1 MKIGYIKEEIL
12 KNQFWRGIEIR
23 IFDNNYVI
31 AVSDKKK
38 DKIRVKERLIKI
50 IKKLKIDAL
59 VFSKSLQ
66 GDFENSVFD
75 LLNSNNAYE
84 KHKSSNSKT
93 TSKPIKTGVVSII
106 NGKKLMEFME
116 YDIVKY
122 VLDKQNADTKKED
135 IYIVFKRD
143 SNLNLDFL
151 KIFLEKFRLVNIV
164 TNDVDKLKNIQ
175 DNLLDNEG
183 ILISVSNNKR
193 KALKRAKYILNIN
206 LTKEELEKYRINRE
220 AVIINIKESVKYDEP
235 CFDGVNINYFE
246 ISCPDE
252 YFERFE
258 AIEKTGSAS
267 GAISID
273 KCNSNNN
280 NNTNNN
286 NGNQFDLAQMY
297 ESILLQDRMDKTKLE
312 AVYKRIKEDNIKIVG
327 LIGNNGPISD
337 QELQKIHIQNL
348 DKMRKLV

>member
-1 MKIGYIKEEIL
+1 M
-12 KNQFWRGIEIR
+12 
-23 IFDNNYVI
+23 
-31 AVSDKKK
+31 
-38 DKIRVKERLIKI
+38 
-50 IKKLKIDAL
+50 
-59 VFSKSLQ
+59 VFSKELE
-66 GDFENSVFD
+66 GDFKNDICEMIN
-75 LLNSNNAYE
+75 
-84 KHKSSNSKT
+84 
-93 TSKPIKTGVVSII
+93 IKVV

-151 KIFLEKFRLVNIV
+151 KRFLENFRLVNIV

-220 AVIINIKESVKYDEP
+220 AIIVNIGENVKYDEP
-235 CFDGVNINYFE
+235 CFDGVNINYFK

-252 YFERFE
+252 YLERFE
-258 AIEKTGSAS
+258 QVGS
-267 GAISID
+267 
-273 KCNSNNN
+273 
-280 NNTNNN
+280 
-286 NGNQFDLAQMY
+286 QFDLAQMY
-297 ESILLQDRMDKTKLE
+297 ESILLQDRVEKTKLE
-312 AVYKRIKEDNIKIVG
+312 AVYSRIKEDNIKIVE

>member
-1 MKIGYIKEEIL
+1 MNIGYIKEEIL

-31 AVSDKKK
+31 AVSNKKK
-38 DKIRVKERLIKI
+38 DRKKVKEKLARI
-50 IKKLKIDAL
+50 IKKLGIDAV
-59 VFSKSLQ
+59 VFSKELE
-66 GDFENSVFD
+66 GDFKNDICEMIN
-75 LLNSNNAYE
+75 
-84 KHKSSNSKT
+84 
-93 TSKPIKTGVVSII
+93 IKVV

-151 KIFLEKFRLVNIV
+151 KRFLENFRLVNIV

-220 AVIINIKESVKYDEP
+220 AIIVNIGENVKYDEP
-235 CFDGVNINYFE
+235 CFDGVNINYFK

-252 YFERFE
+252 YLERFE
-258 AIEKTGSAS
+258 QVGS
-267 GAISID
+267 
-273 KCNSNNN
+273 
-280 NNTNNN
+280 
-286 NGNQFDLAQMY
+286 QFDLAQMY
-297 ESILLQDRMDKTKLE
+297 ESILLQDRVDKTKLE
-312 AVYKRIKEDNIKIVG
+312 AVYSRIKEDNIKIVE

>member
-31 AVSDKKK
+31 AVSNKKK
-38 DKIRVKERLIKI
+38 DRKKVKEKLARI
-50 IKKLKIDAL
+50 IKKLGIDAV
-59 VFSKSLQ
+59 VFSKELE
-66 GDFENSVFD
+66 GDFKNDICEMIN
-75 LLNSNNAYE
+75 
-84 KHKSSNSKT
+84 
-93 TSKPIKTGVVSII
+93 IKVV

-151 KIFLEKFRLVNIV
+151 KRFLENFRLVNIV

-220 AVIINIKESVKYDEP
+220 AIIVNIGENVKYDEP
-235 CFDGVNINYFE
+235 CFDGVNINYFK

-252 YFERFE
+252 YLERFE
-258 AIEKTGSAS
+258 QVGS
-267 GAISID
+267 
-273 KCNSNNN
+273 
-280 NNTNNN
+280 
-286 NGNQFDLAQMY
+286 QFDLAQMY
-297 ESILLQDRMDKTKLE
+297 ESILLQDRVDKTKLE
-312 AVYKRIKEDNIKIVG
+312 AVYSRIKEDNIKIVE

>member
-12 KNQFWRGIEIR
+12 KNQFRRGIEIR

-31 AVSDKKK
+31 AVSNKKK
-38 DKIRVKERLIKI
+38 DRKKVKEKLARI
-50 IKKLKIDAL
+50 IKKLGIDAV
-59 VFSKSLQ
+59 VFSKELE
-66 GDFENSVFD
+66 GDFKNDICEMIN
-75 LLNSNNAYE
+75 
-84 KHKSSNSKT
+84 
-93 TSKPIKTGVVSII
+93 IKVV

-151 KIFLEKFRLVNIV
+151 KRFLENFRLVNIV

-220 AVIINIKESVKYDEP
+220 AIIVNIGENVKYDEP
-235 CFDGVNINYFE
+235 CFDGVNINYFK

-252 YFERFE
+252 YLERFE
-258 AIEKTGSAS
+258 QVGS
-267 GAISID
+267 
-273 KCNSNNN
+273 
-280 NNTNNN
+280 
-286 NGNQFDLAQMY
+286 QFDLAQMY
-297 ESILLQDRMDKTKLE
+297 ESILLQDRVDKTKLE
-312 AVYKRIKEDNIKIVG
+312 AVYSRIKEDNIKIVE

>member
-1 MKIGYIKEEIL
+1 MTIGYIKEEIL

-31 AVSDKKK
+31 AVSNKKK
-38 DKIRVKERLIKI
+38 NRKKVKEKLARI
-50 IKKLKIDAL
+50 IKKLGIDAV
-59 VFSKSLQ
+59 VFSKELE
-66 GDFENSVFD
+66 GDFKNDICEMIN
-75 LLNSNNAYE
+75 
-84 KHKSSNSKT
+84 
-93 TSKPIKTGVVSII
+93 IKVV

-151 KIFLEKFRLVNIV
+151 KRFLENFRLVNIV

-220 AVIINIKESVKYDEP
+220 AIIVNIGENVKYDEP
-235 CFDGVNINYFE
+235 CFDGVNINHFK

-252 YFERFE
+252 YLERFE
-258 AIEKTGSAS
+258 QVGS
-267 GAISID
+267 
-273 KCNSNNN
+273 
-280 NNTNNN
+280 
-286 NGNQFDLAQMY
+286 QFNLAQMY
-297 ESILLQDRMDKTKLE
+297 ESILLQDRVDKTKLE
-312 AVYKRIKEDNIKIVG
+312 AVYKRIKEDNIKIVE

>member
-31 AVSDKKK
+31 AVSNKKK
-38 DKIRVKERLIKI
+38 DRKKVKEKLARI
-50 IKKLKIDAL
+50 IKKLGIDAV
-59 VFSKSLQ
+59 VFSKELE
-66 GDFENSVFD
+66 GDFKNDICEMIN
-75 LLNSNNAYE
+75 
-84 KHKSSNSKT
+84 
-93 TSKPIKTGVVSII
+93 IKVV

-151 KIFLEKFRLVNIV
+151 KRFLENFRLVNIV

-220 AVIINIKESVKYDEP
+220 AIIVNIGENVKYDEP
-235 CFDGVNINYFE
+235 CFDGVNINYFK

-252 YFERFE
+252 YLERFE
-258 AIEKTGSAS
+258 QVGS
-267 GAISID
+267 
-273 KCNSNNN
+273 
-280 NNTNNN
+280 
-286 NGNQFDLAQMY
+286 QFDLVQMY
-297 ESILLQDRMDKTKLE
+297 ESILLQDRVDKTKLE
-312 AVYKRIKEDNIKIVG
+312 AVYSRIKEDNIKIVE

>member
-1 MKIGYIKEEIL
+1 MKIGYIKEVIL

-31 AVSDKKK
+31 AVSNKKK
-38 DKIRVKERLIKI
+38 DRKKVKEKLARI
-50 IKKLKIDAL
+50 IKKLGIDAV
-59 VFSKSLQ
+59 VFSKELE
-66 GDFENSVFD
+66 GDFKNDICEMIN
-75 LLNSNNAYE
+75 
-84 KHKSSNSKT
+84 
-93 TSKPIKTGVVSII
+93 IKVV

-151 KIFLEKFRLVNIV
+151 KRFLENFRLVNIV

-220 AVIINIKESVKYDEP
+220 AIIVNIGENVKYDEP
-235 CFDGVNINYFE
+235 CFDGVNINYFK

-252 YFERFE
+252 YLERFE
-258 AIEKTGSAS
+258 QVGS
-267 GAISID
+267 
-273 KCNSNNN
+273 
-280 NNTNNN
+280 
-286 NGNQFDLAQMY
+286 QFDLAQMY
-297 ESILLQDRMDKTKLE
+297 ESILLQDRVDKTKLE
-312 AVYKRIKEDNIKIVG
+312 AVYSRIKEDNIKIVE

>member
-1 MKIGYIKEEIL
+1 MTIGYIKEEIL

-31 AVSDKKK
+31 AVSNHKK
-38 DKIRVKERLIKI
+38 DRKKIKEKLARI
-50 IKKLKIDAL
+50 IKKLGIDAV
-59 VFSKSLQ
+59 VFSKELE
-66 GDFENSVFD
+66 GDFKNDICEMIN
-75 LLNSNNAYE
+75 
-84 KHKSSNSKT
+84 
-93 TSKPIKTGVVSII
+93 IKVV

-151 KIFLEKFRLVNIV
+151 KRFLENFRLVNIV

-220 AVIINIKESVKYDEP
+220 AIIVNIGENVKYDEP
-235 CFDGVNINYFE
+235 CFDGVNINYFK

-252 YFERFE
+252 YLERFE
-258 AIEKTGSAS
+258 QVGS
-267 GAISID
+267 
-273 KCNSNNN
+273 
-280 NNTNNN
+280 
-286 NGNQFDLAQMY
+286 QFDLAQMY
-297 ESILLQDRMDKTKLE
+297 ESILLQDRVDKTKLE
-312 AVYKRIKEDNIKIVG
+312 AVYSRIKEDNIKIVE

>member
-1 MKIGYIKEEIL
+1 MTIGYIKEEIL

-31 AVSDKKK
+31 AVSNKKK
-38 DKIRVKERLIKI
+38 DRKKVKEKLARI
-50 IKKLKIDAL
+50 IKKLGIDAV
-59 VFSKSLQ
+59 VFSKELE
-66 GDFENSVFD
+66 GDFKNDICEMIN
-75 LLNSNNAYE
+75 
-84 KHKSSNSKT
+84 
-93 TSKPIKTGVVSII
+93 IKVVD
-106 NGKKLMEFME
+106 GKKLMEFME

-151 KIFLEKFRLVNIV
+151 KRFLENFRLVNIV

-220 AVIINIKESVKYDEP
+220 AIIVNIGENVKYDEP
-235 CFDGVNINYFE
+235 CFDGVNINYFK

-252 YFERFE
+252 YLERFE
-258 AIEKTGSAS
+258 QVGS
-267 GAISID
+267 
-273 KCNSNNN
+273 
-280 NNTNNN
+280 
-286 NGNQFDLAQMY
+286 QFNLAQMY
-297 ESILLQDRMDKTKLE
+297 ESILLQDRVDKTKLE
-312 AVYKRIKEDNIKIVG
+312 AVYSRIREDNIKIVE

>member
-1 MKIGYIKEEIL
+1 MTIGYIKEEIL

-31 AVSDKKK
+31 AVSNKKK
-38 DKIRVKERLIKI
+38 DRKKVKEKLARI
-50 IKKLKIDAL
+50 IKKLGIDAV
-59 VFSKSLQ
+59 VFSKELE
-66 GDFENSVFD
+66 GDFKNDICEMIN
-75 LLNSNNAYE
+75 
-84 KHKSSNSKT
+84 
-93 TSKPIKTGVVSII
+93 IKVV

-151 KIFLEKFRLVNIV
+151 KRFLENFRLVNIV

-220 AVIINIKESVKYDEP
+220 AIIVNIGENVKYDEP
-235 CFDGVNINYFE
+235 CFDGVNINYFK

-252 YFERFE
+252 YLERFE
-258 AIEKTGSAS
+258 QVGS
-267 GAISID
+267 
-273 KCNSNNN
+273 
-280 NNTNNN
+280 
-286 NGNQFDLAQMY
+286 QFNLAQMY
-297 ESILLQDRMDKTKLE
+297 ESILLQDRVDKTKLE
-312 AVYKRIKEDNIKIVG
+312 AVYSRIKEDNIKIVE

>member
-31 AVSDKKK
+31 AVSNKKK
-38 DKIRVKERLIKI
+38 DRKKVKEKLARI
-50 IKKLKIDAL
+50 IKKLGIDAV
-59 VFSKSLQ
+59 VFSKELE
-66 GDFENSVFD
+66 GHFKNDICEMIN
-75 LLNSNNAYE
+75 
-84 KHKSSNSKT
+84 
-93 TSKPIKTGVVSII
+93 IKVV

-151 KIFLEKFRLVNIV
+151 KRFLENFRLVNIV

-220 AVIINIKESVKYDEP
+220 AIIVNIGENVKYDEP
-235 CFDGVNINYFE
+235 CFDGVNINYFK

-252 YFERFE
+252 YLERFE
-258 AIEKTGSAS
+258 QVGS
-267 GAISID
+267 
-273 KCNSNNN
+273 
-280 NNTNNN
+280 
-286 NGNQFDLAQMY
+286 QFDLAQMY
-297 ESILLQDRMDKTKLE
+297 ESILLQDRVDKTKLE
-312 AVYKRIKEDNIKIVG
+312 AVYSRIREDNIKIVE

>member
-1 MKIGYIKEEIL
+1 MTIGYIKEEIL

-31 AVSDKKK
+31 AVSNNKK
-38 DKIRVKERLIKI
+38 DRKKVKEKLARI
-50 IKKLKIDAL
+50 IKKLGIDAV
-59 VFSKSLQ
+59 VFSKELE
-66 GDFENSVFD
+66 GDFKNDICEMIN
-75 LLNSNNAYE
+75 
-84 KHKSSNSKT
+84 
-93 TSKPIKTGVVSII
+93 IKVV

-151 KIFLEKFRLVNIV
+151 KRFLENFRLVNIV

-220 AVIINIKESVKYDEP
+220 AIIVNIGENVKYDEP
-235 CFDGVNINYFE
+235 CFDGVNINYFK

-252 YFERFE
+252 YLERFE
-258 AIEKTGSAS
+258 QVGS
-267 GAISID
+267 
-273 KCNSNNN
+273 
-280 NNTNNN
+280 
-286 NGNQFDLAQMY
+286 QFDLAQMY
-297 ESILLQDRMDKTKLE
+297 ESILLQDRVDKTKLE
-312 AVYKRIKEDNIKIVG
+312 AVYSRIKEDNIKIVE

>member
-1 MKIGYIKEEIL
+1 MTIGYIKEEIL
-12 KNQFWRGIEIR
+12 KNQFWRRIEIR

-31 AVSDKKK
+31 AVSNKKK
-38 DKIRVKERLIKI
+38 DRKKIKEKLARI
-50 IKKLKIDAL
+50 IKKLGIDAV
-59 VFSKSLQ
+59 VFSKELE
-66 GDFENSVFD
+66 GDFKNDVCEMIN
-75 LLNSNNAYE
+75 
-84 KHKSSNSKT
+84 
-93 TSKPIKTGVVSII
+93 IKVV

-151 KIFLEKFRLVNIV
+151 KRFLENFRLVNIV

-220 AVIINIKESVKYDEP
+220 AIIVNIGENVKYDEP
-235 CFDGVNINYFE
+235 CFDGVNINYFK

-252 YFERFE
+252 YLERFE
-258 AIEKTGSAS
+258 QVGS
-267 GAISID
+267 
-273 KCNSNNN
+273 
-280 NNTNNN
+280 
-286 NGNQFDLAQMY
+286 QFDLAQMY
-297 ESILLQDRMDKTKLE
+297 ESILLQDRVDKTKLE
-312 AVYKRIKEDNIKIVG
+312 AVYSRIKEDNIKIVE

>member
-1 MKIGYIKEEIL
+1 MTIGYIKEEIL

-31 AVSDKKK
+31 AVSNKKK
-38 DKIRVKERLIKI
+38 DRKKVKEKLARI
-50 IKKLKIDAL
+50 IKKLGIDAV
-59 VFSKSLQ
+59 VFSKELE
-66 GDFENSVFD
+66 GDFKNDICEMIN
-75 LLNSNNAYE
+75 
-84 KHKSSNSKT
+84 
-93 TSKPIKTGVVSII
+93 IKVV

-151 KIFLEKFRLVNIV
+151 KRFLENFRLVNIV

-220 AVIINIKESVKYDEP
+220 AIIVNIGENVKYDEP
-235 CFDGVNINYFE
+235 CFDGVNINYFK

-252 YFERFE
+252 YLERFE
-258 AIEKTGSAS
+258 QVGS
-267 GAISID
+267 
-273 KCNSNNN
+273 
-280 NNTNNN
+280 
-286 NGNQFDLAQMY
+286 QFDLAQMY
-297 ESILLQDRMDKTKLE
+297 ESILLQDRVEKTKLE
-312 AVYKRIKEDNIKIVG
+312 AVYSRIKEDNIKIVE

>member
-12 KNQFWRGIEIR
+12 KNQFWREIEIR

-31 AVSDKKK
+31 AVSNKKK
-38 DKIRVKERLIKI
+38 DRKKVKEKLARI
-50 IKKLKIDAL
+50 IKKLGIDAV
-59 VFSKSLQ
+59 VFSKELE
-66 GDFENSVFD
+66 GDFKNDICEMIN
-75 LLNSNNAYE
+75 
-84 KHKSSNSKT
+84 
-93 TSKPIKTGVVSII
+93 IKVV

-151 KIFLEKFRLVNIV
+151 KRFLENFRLVNIV

-220 AVIINIKESVKYDEP
+220 AIIVNIGENVKYDEP
-235 CFDGVNINYFE
+235 CFDGVNINYFK

-252 YFERFE
+252 YLERFE
-258 AIEKTGSAS
+258 QVGS
-267 GAISID
+267 
-273 KCNSNNN
+273 
-280 NNTNNN
+280 
-286 NGNQFDLAQMY
+286 QFDLAQMY
-297 ESILLQDRMDKTKLE
+297 ESILLQDRVEKTKLE
-312 AVYKRIKEDNIKIVG
+312 AVYSRIKEDNIKIVE

>member
-1 MKIGYIKEEIL
+1 MTIGYIKEEIL

-31 AVSDKKK
+31 AVSNKKK
-38 DKIRVKERLIKI
+38 DRKKIKEKLARI
-50 IKKLKIDAL
+50 IKKLGIDAV
-59 VFSKSLQ
+59 VFSKELE
-66 GDFENSVFD
+66 GDFKNDICEMIN
-75 LLNSNNAYE
+75 
-84 KHKSSNSKT
+84 
-93 TSKPIKTGVVSII
+93 IKVV

-151 KIFLEKFRLVNIV
+151 KRFLENFRLVNIV

-220 AVIINIKESVKYDEP
+220 AIIVNIGENVKYDEP
-235 CFDGVNINYFE
+235 CFDGVNINYFK

-252 YFERFE
+252 YLERFE
-258 AIEKTGSAS
+258 QVGS
-267 GAISID
+267 
-273 KCNSNNN
+273 
-280 NNTNNN
+280 
-286 NGNQFDLAQMY
+286 QFDLAQMY
-297 ESILLQDRMDKTKLE
+297 ESILLQDRVDKTKLE
-312 AVYKRIKEDNIKIVG
+312 AVYSRIKKDNIKIVE

>member
-1 MKIGYIKEEIL
+1 MTIGYIKEEIL

-31 AVSDKKK
+31 AVSNKKK
-38 DKIRVKERLIKI
+38 DRKKVKEKLARI
-50 IKKLKIDAL
+50 IKKLGIDAV
-59 VFSKSLQ
+59 VFSKELE
-66 GDFENSVFD
+66 GDFKNDICEMIN
-75 LLNSNNAYE
+75 
-84 KHKSSNSKT
+84 
-93 TSKPIKTGVVSII
+93 IKVV

-151 KIFLEKFRLVNIV
+151 KRFLENFRLVNIV

-220 AVIINIKESVKYDEP
+220 AIIVNIGENVKYDEP
-235 CFDGVNINYFE
+235 CFDGVNINYFK

-252 YFERFE
+252 YLERFE
-258 AIEKTGSAS
+258 QVGS
-267 GAISID
+267 
-273 KCNSNNN
+273 
-280 NNTNNN
+280 
-286 NGNQFDLAQMY
+286 QFNLAQMY
-297 ESILLQDRMDKTKLE
+297 ESILLQDRVDKTKLE
-312 AVYKRIKEDNIKIVG
+312 AVYKRIKEDNIKIVE

>member
-1 MKIGYIKEEIL
+1 MTIGYIKEEIL

-31 AVSDKKK
+31 AVSNNKK
-38 DKIRVKERLIKI
+38 DRKKIKEKLAII
-50 IKKLKIDAL
+50 IKKLGIDAV
-59 VFSKSLQ
+59 VFSKELE
-66 GDFENSVFD
+66 GDFKNDICEMIN
-75 LLNSNNAYE
+75 
-84 KHKSSNSKT
+84 
-93 TSKPIKTGVVSII
+93 IKVV

-151 KIFLEKFRLVNIV
+151 KRFLENFRLVNIV

-220 AVIINIKESVKYDEP
+220 AIIVNIGENVKYDEP
-235 CFDGVNINYFE
+235 CFDGVNINYFK

-252 YFERFE
+252 YLERFE
-258 AIEKTGSAS
+258 QVGS
-267 GAISID
+267 
-273 KCNSNNN
+273 
-280 NNTNNN
+280 
-286 NGNQFDLAQMY
+286 QFDLAQMY
-297 ESILLQDRMDKTKLE
+297 ESILLQDRVDKTKLE
-312 AVYKRIKEDNIKIVG
+312 AVYSRIKEDNIKIVE

>member
-1 MKIGYIKEEIL
+1 MTIGYIKEEIL

-31 AVSDKKK
+31 AVSNKKK
-38 DKIRVKERLIKI
+38 DRKKIKEKLARI
-50 IKKLKIDAL
+50 IKKLGIDAV
-59 VFSKSLQ
+59 VFSKELE
-66 GDFENSVFD
+66 GDFKNDICEMIN
-75 LLNSNNAYE
+75 
-84 KHKSSNSKT
+84 
-93 TSKPIKTGVVSII
+93 IKVV

-151 KIFLEKFRLVNIV
+151 KRFLENFRLVNIV

-220 AVIINIKESVKYDEP
+220 AIIVNIGENVKYDEP
-235 CFDGVNINYFE
+235 CFDGVNINYFK

-252 YFERFE
+252 YLERFE
-258 AIEKTGSAS
+258 QVGS
-267 GAISID
+267 
-273 KCNSNNN
+273 
-280 NNTNNN
+280 
-286 NGNQFDLAQMY
+286 QFDLAQMY
-297 ESILLQDRMDKTKLE
+297 ESILLQDRVDKTKLE
-312 AVYKRIKEDNIKIVG
+312 AVYSRIKEDNIKIVE

>member
-1 MKIGYIKEEIL
+1 MTIGYIKEEIL

-31 AVSDKKK
+31 AVSNKKK
-38 DKIRVKERLIKI
+38 DRKKVKEKLARI
-50 IKKLKIDAL
+50 IKKLGIDAV
-59 VFSKSLQ
+59 VFSKELE
-66 GDFENSVFD
+66 GDFKNDICEMIN
-75 LLNSNNAYE
+75 
-84 KHKSSNSKT
+84 
-93 TSKPIKTGVVSII
+93 IKVV

-151 KIFLEKFRLVNIV
+151 KRFLENFRLVNIV

-220 AVIINIKESVKYDEP
+220 AIIVNIGENVKYDEP
-235 CFDGVNINYFE
+235 CFDGVNINYFK

-252 YFERFE
+252 YLERFE
-258 AIEKTGSAS
+258 QVGS
-267 GAISID
+267 
-273 KCNSNNN
+273 
-280 NNTNNN
+280 
-286 NGNQFDLAQMY
+286 QFNLAQMY
-297 ESILLQDRMDKTKLE
+297 ESILLQDRVDKTKLE
-312 AVYKRIKEDNIKIVG
+312 AVYSRIKEDNIKIVG

>member
-31 AVSDKKK
+31 AVSNKKK
-38 DKIRVKERLIKI
+38 DRKKVKEKLARI
-50 IKKLKIDAL
+50 IKKLGIDAV
-59 VFSKSLQ
+59 VFSKELE
-66 GDFENSVFD
+66 GDFKNDICEMIN
-75 LLNSNNAYE
+75 
-84 KHKSSNSKT
+84 
-93 TSKPIKTGVVSII
+93 IKVV

-151 KIFLEKFRLVNIV
+151 KRFLENFRLVNIV

-220 AVIINIKESVKYDEP
+220 AIIVNIGENVKYDEP
-235 CFDGVNINYFE
+235 CFDGVNINYFK

-252 YFERFE
+252 YLERFE
-258 AIEKTGSAS
+258 QVGS
-267 GAISID
+267 
-273 KCNSNNN
+273 
-280 NNTNNN
+280 
-286 NGNQFDLAQMY
+286 QFDLAQMY
-297 ESILLQDRMDKTKLE
+297 ESILLQDRVDKTKLE
-312 AVYKRIKEDNIKIVG
+312 AVYSRIKEDNIKIVE

-348 DKMRKLV
+348 DKMRNLV

>member
-1 MKIGYIKEEIL
+1 MTIGYIKEEIL

-31 AVSDKKK
+31 AVSNKKK
-38 DKIRVKERLIKI
+38 DRKKVKEKLARI
-50 IKKLKIDAL
+50 IKKLGIDAV
-59 VFSKSLQ
+59 VFSKELE
-66 GDFENSVFD
+66 GDFKNDICEMIN
-75 LLNSNNAYE
+75 
-84 KHKSSNSKT
+84 
-93 TSKPIKTGVVSII
+93 IKVV

-151 KIFLEKFRLVNIV
+151 KRFLENFRLVNIV

-220 AVIINIKESVKYDEP
+220 AIIVNIGENVKYDEP
-235 CFDGVNINYFE
+235 CFDGVNINYFK

-252 YFERFE
+252 YLERFE
-258 AIEKTGSAS
+258 QVGS
-267 GAISID
+267 
-273 KCNSNNN
+273 
-280 NNTNNN
+280 
-286 NGNQFDLAQMY
+286 QFNLAQMY
-297 ESILLQDRMDKTKLE
+297 ESILLQDRVDKTKLE
-312 AVYKRIKEDNIKIVG
+312 AVYSRIKEDNIKIVE

-337 QELQKIHIQNL
+337 QELQKIHIS
-348 DKMRKLV
+348 KKE

>member
-50 IKKLKIDAL
+50 IKKLKIDAV

-151 KIFLEKFRLVNIV
+151 KRFLENFRLVNIV

-220 AVIINIKESVKYDEP
+220 AIIVNIGENVKYDEP
-235 CFDGVNINYFE
+235 CFDGVNINYFK

-252 YFERFE
+252 YLERFE
-258 AIEKTGSAS
+258 QVGS
-267 GAISID
+267 
-273 KCNSNNN
+273 
-280 NNTNNN
+280 
-286 NGNQFDLAQMY
+286 QFDLAQMY
-297 ESILLQDRMDKTKLE
+297 ESILLQDRVDKTKLE
-312 AVYKRIKEDNIKIVG
+312 AVYKRIKEDNIKIVE

>member
-1 MKIGYIKEEIL
+1 MTIGYIKEEIL

-31 AVSDKKK
+31 AVSNKKK
-38 DKIRVKERLIKI
+38 DRKKVKEKLARI
-50 IKKLKIDAL
+50 IKKLGIDAV
-59 VFSKSLQ
+59 VFSKELE
-66 GDFENSVFD
+66 GDFKNDICEMIN
-75 LLNSNNAYE
+75 
-84 KHKSSNSKT
+84 
-93 TSKPIKTGVVSII
+93 IKVV

-151 KIFLEKFRLVNIV
+151 KRFLENFRLVNIV

-220 AVIINIKESVKYDEP
+220 AIIVNIGENVKYDEP
-235 CFDGVNINYFE
+235 CFDGVNINYFK

-252 YFERFE
+252 YLERFE
-258 AIEKTGSAS
+258 QVGS
-267 GAISID
+267 
-273 KCNSNNN
+273 
-280 NNTNNN
+280 
-286 NGNQFDLAQMY
+286 QFDLAQMY
-297 ESILLQDRMDKTKLE
+297 ESILLQDRVDKTKLE
-312 AVYKRIKEDNIKIVG
+312 AVYSRIKEDNIKIVE

>member
-1 MKIGYIKEEIL
+1 MTIGYIKEEIL

-31 AVSDKKK
+31 AVSNKKK
-38 DKIRVKERLIKI
+38 DRKKIKEKLARI
-50 IKKLKIDAL
+50 IKKLGIDAV
-59 VFSKSLQ
+59 VFSKELE
-66 GDFENSVFD
+66 GDFKNDICEMIN
-75 LLNSNNAYE
+75 
-84 KHKSSNSKT
+84 
-93 TSKPIKTGVVSII
+93 IKVV

-151 KIFLEKFRLVNIV
+151 KRFLENFRLVNIV

-220 AVIINIKESVKYDEP
+220 AIIVNIGENVKYDEP
-235 CFDGVNINYFE
+235 CFDGVNINYFK

-252 YFERFE
+252 YLERFE
-258 AIEKTGSAS
+258 QVGS
-267 GAISID
+267 
-273 KCNSNNN
+273 
-280 NNTNNN
+280 
-286 NGNQFDLAQMY
+286 QFNLAQMY
-297 ESILLQDRMDKTKLE
+297 ESILLQDRVDKTKLE
-312 AVYKRIKEDNIKIVG
+312 AVYSRIREDNIKIVE

>member
-1 MKIGYIKEEIL
+1 MTIGYIKEEIL

-31 AVSDKKK
+31 AVSNKKK
-38 DKIRVKERLIKI
+38 DKKKIKEKLARI
-50 IKKLKIDAL
+50 IKKLGIDAV
-59 VFSKSLQ
+59 VFSKELE
-66 GDFENSVFD
+66 GDFKNDICEMIN
-75 LLNSNNAYE
+75 
-84 KHKSSNSKT
+84 
-93 TSKPIKTGVVSII
+93 IKVV

-151 KIFLEKFRLVNIV
+151 KRFLENFRLVNIV

-220 AVIINIKESVKYDEP
+220 AIIVNIGENVKYDEP
-235 CFDGVNINYFE
+235 CFDGVNINYFK

-252 YFERFE
+252 YLERFE
-258 AIEKTGSAS
+258 QVGS
-267 GAISID
+267 
-273 KCNSNNN
+273 
-280 NNTNNN
+280 
-286 NGNQFDLAQMY
+286 QFNLAQMY
-297 ESILLQDRMDKTKLE
+297 ESILLQDRVDKTKLE
-312 AVYKRIKEDNIKIVG
+312 AVYSRIREDNIKIVE

>member
-31 AVSDKKK
+31 AVSNKKK
-38 DKIRVKERLIKI
+38 DRKKVKEKLARI
-50 IKKLKIDAL
+50 IKKLGIDAV
-59 VFSKSLQ
+59 VFSKELE
-66 GDFENSVFD
+66 GDFKNDICEMIN
-75 LLNSNNAYE
+75 
-84 KHKSSNSKT
+84 
-93 TSKPIKTGVVSII
+93 IKVV

-151 KIFLEKFRLVNIV
+151 KRFLENFRLVNIV

-220 AVIINIKESVKYDEP
+220 AIIVNIGENVKYDEP
-235 CFDGVNINYFE
+235 CFDGVNINYFK

-252 YFERFE
+252 YLERFE
-258 AIEKTGSAS
+258 QVGS
-267 GAISID
+267 
-273 KCNSNNN
+273 
-280 NNTNNN
+280 
-286 NGNQFDLAQMY
+286 QFDLAQMY
-297 ESILLQDRMDKTKLE
+297 ESILLQDRVDKTKLE
-312 AVYKRIKEDNIKIVG
+312 AVYKRIKEDNIKIVE

>member
-1 MKIGYIKEEIL
+1 MTIGYIKEEIL

-31 AVSDKKK
+31 AVSNKKK
-38 DKIRVKERLIKI
+38 DRKKIKEKLARI
-50 IKKLKIDAL
+50 IKKLGIDAV
-59 VFSKSLQ
+59 VFSKELE
-66 GDFENSVFD
+66 GDFKNDICEMIN
-75 LLNSNNAYE
+75 
-84 KHKSSNSKT
+84 
-93 TSKPIKTGVVSII
+93 IKVV

-151 KIFLEKFRLVNIV
+151 KRFLENFRLVNIV

-220 AVIINIKESVKYDEP
+220 AIIVNIVENVKYDEP
-235 CFDGVNINYFE
+235 CFDGVNINYFK

-252 YFERFE
+252 YLERFE
-258 AIEKTGSAS
+258 QVGS
-267 GAISID
+267 
-273 KCNSNNN
+273 
-280 NNTNNN
+280 
-286 NGNQFDLAQMY
+286 QFNLAQMY
-297 ESILLQDRMDKTKLE
+297 ESILLQDRVDKTKLE
-312 AVYKRIKEDNIKIVG
+312 AVYSRIREDNIKIVE

>member
-1 MKIGYIKEEIL
+1 MTIGYIKEEIL

-31 AVSDKKK
+31 AVSNNKK
-38 DKIRVKERLIKI
+38 DRKKIKEKLARI
-50 IKKLKIDAL
+50 IKKLGIDAV
-59 VFSKSLQ
+59 VFSKELE
-66 GDFENSVFD
+66 GDFKNDICEMIN
-75 LLNSNNAYE
+75 
-84 KHKSSNSKT
+84 
-93 TSKPIKTGVVSII
+93 IKVV

-151 KIFLEKFRLVNIV
+151 KRFLENFRLVNIV

-220 AVIINIKESVKYDEP
+220 AIIVNIGENVKYDEP
-235 CFDGVNINYFE
+235 CFDGVNINYFK

-252 YFERFE
+252 YLERFE
-258 AIEKTGSAS
+258 QVGS
-267 GAISID
+267 
-273 KCNSNNN
+273 
-280 NNTNNN
+280 
-286 NGNQFDLAQMY
+286 QFDLAQMY
-297 ESILLQDRMDKTKLE
+297 ESILLQDRVDKTKLE
-312 AVYKRIKEDNIKIVG
+312 AVYSRIREDNIKIVE

>member
-1 MKIGYIKEEIL
+1 MTIGYIKEEIL

-31 AVSDKKK
+31 AVSNNKK
-38 DKIRVKERLIKI
+38 DRKKIKEKLARI
-50 IKKLKIDAL
+50 IKKLGNDAV
-59 VFSKSLQ
+59 VFSKELE
-66 GDFENSVFD
+66 GDFKNDICEMIN
-75 LLNSNNAYE
+75 
-84 KHKSSNSKT
+84 
-93 TSKPIKTGVVSII
+93 IKVV

-151 KIFLEKFRLVNIV
+151 KRFLENFRLVNIV

-220 AVIINIKESVKYDEP
+220 AIIVNIGENVKYDEP
-235 CFDGVNINYFE
+235 CFDGVNINYFK

-252 YFERFE
+252 YLERFE
-258 AIEKTGSAS
+258 QVGS
-267 GAISID
+267 
-273 KCNSNNN
+273 
-280 NNTNNN
+280 
-286 NGNQFDLAQMY
+286 QFDLAQMY
-297 ESILLQDRMDKTKLE
+297 ESILLQDRVDKTKLE
-312 AVYKRIKEDNIKIVG
+312 AVYSRIKEDNIKIVE

>member
-1 MKIGYIKEEIL
+1 MTIGYIKEEIL

-31 AVSDKKK
+31 AVSNKKK
-38 DKIRVKERLIKI
+38 DRKKIKEKLARI
-50 IKKLKIDAL
+50 IKKLGIDAV
-59 VFSKSLQ
+59 VFSKELE
-66 GDFENSVFD
+66 GDFKNDICEMIN
-75 LLNSNNAYE
+75 
-84 KHKSSNSKT
+84 
-93 TSKPIKTGVVSII
+93 IKVV

-151 KIFLEKFRLVNIV
+151 KRFLENFRLVNIV

-220 AVIINIKESVKYDEP
+220 AIIVNIGENVKYDEP
-235 CFDGVNINYFE
+235 CFDGVNINYFK

-252 YFERFE
+252 YLERFE
-258 AIEKTGSAS
+258 QVGS
-267 GAISID
+267 
-273 KCNSNNN
+273 
-280 NNTNNN
+280 
-286 NGNQFDLAQMY
+286 QFDLAQMY
-297 ESILLQDRMDKTKLE
+297 ESILLQDRVEKTKLE
-312 AVYKRIKEDNIKIVG
+312 AVYSRIKEDNIKIVE

>member
-31 AVSDKKK
+31 AVSNKKK
-38 DKIRVKERLIKI
+38 DRKKIKEKLARI
-50 IKKLKIDAL
+50 IKKLGIDAV
-59 VFSKSLQ
+59 VFSKELE
-66 GDFENSVFD
+66 GDFKNDICEMIN
-75 LLNSNNAYE
+75 
-84 KHKSSNSKT
+84 
-93 TSKPIKTGVVSII
+93 IKVV

-151 KIFLEKFRLVNIV
+151 KRFLENFRLVNIV

-220 AVIINIKESVKYDEP
+220 AIIVNIGENVKYDEP
-235 CFDGVNINYFE
+235 CFDGVNINYFK

-252 YFERFE
+252 YLERFE
-258 AIEKTGSAS
+258 QVGS
-267 GAISID
+267 
-273 KCNSNNN
+273 
-280 NNTNNN
+280 
-286 NGNQFDLAQMY
+286 QFNLAQMY
-297 ESILLQDRMDKTKLE
+297 ESILLQDRVDKTKLE
-312 AVYKRIKEDNIKIVG
+312 AVYSRIKEDNIKIVE

>member
-1 MKIGYIKEEIL
+1 M

-31 AVSDKKK
+31 AVSNKKK
-38 DKIRVKERLIKI
+38 DRKKVKEKLARI
-50 IKKLKIDAL
+50 IKKLGIDAV
-59 VFSKSLQ
+59 VFSKELE
-66 GDFENSVFD
+66 GDFKNDICEMIN
-75 LLNSNNAYE
+75 
-84 KHKSSNSKT
+84 
-93 TSKPIKTGVVSII
+93 IKVV

-151 KIFLEKFRLVNIV
+151 KRFLENFRLVNIV

-220 AVIINIKESVKYDEP
+220 AIIVNIGENVKYDEP
-235 CFDGVNINYFE
+235 CFDGVNINYFK

-252 YFERFE
+252 YLERFE
-258 AIEKTGSAS
+258 QVGS
-267 GAISID
+267 
-273 KCNSNNN
+273 
-280 NNTNNN
+280 
-286 NGNQFDLAQMY
+286 QFDLAQMY
-297 ESILLQDRMDKTKLE
+297 ESILLQDRVDKTKLE
-312 AVYKRIKEDNIKIVG
+312 AVYSRIKEDNIKIVE

>member
-31 AVSDKKK
+31 AVSNKKK
-38 DKIRVKERLIKI
+38 DRKKIKEKLARI
-50 IKKLKIDAL
+50 IKKLGIDAV
-59 VFSKSLQ
+59 VFSKELE
-66 GDFENSVFD
+66 GDFKNDICEMIN
-75 LLNSNNAYE
+75 
-84 KHKSSNSKT
+84 
-93 TSKPIKTGVVSII
+93 IKVV

-151 KIFLEKFRLVNIV
+151 KRFLENFRLVNIV

-220 AVIINIKESVKYDEP
+220 AIIVNIGENVKYDEP
-235 CFDGVNINYFE
+235 CFDGVNINYFK

-252 YFERFE
+252 YLERFE
-258 AIEKTGSAS
+258 QVGS
-267 GAISID
+267 
-273 KCNSNNN
+273 
-280 NNTNNN
+280 
-286 NGNQFDLAQMY
+286 QFDLAQMY
-297 ESILLQDRMDKTKLE
+297 ESILLQDRVDKTKLE
-312 AVYKRIKEDNIKIVG
+312 AVYSRIKEDNIKIVE

>member
-31 AVSDKKK
+31 AVSNKKK
-38 DKIRVKERLIKI
+38 DRKKVKEKLARI
-50 IKKLKIDAL
+50 IKKLGIDAV
-59 VFSKSLQ
+59 VFSKELE
-66 GDFENSVFD
+66 GDFKNDICEMIN
-75 LLNSNNAYE
+75 
-84 KHKSSNSKT
+84 
-93 TSKPIKTGVVSII
+93 IKVV

-151 KIFLEKFRLVNIV
+151 KRFLENFRLVNIV

-220 AVIINIKESVKYDEP
+220 AIIVNIGENVKYDEP
-235 CFDGVNINYFE
+235 CFDGVNINYFK

-252 YFERFE
+252 YLERFE
-258 AIEKTGSAS
+258 QVGS
-267 GAISID
+267 
-273 KCNSNNN
+273 
-280 NNTNNN
+280 
-286 NGNQFDLAQMY
+286 QFNLAQMY
-297 ESILLQDRMDKTKLE
+297 ESILLQDRVDKTKLE
-312 AVYKRIKEDNIKIVG
+312 AVYKRIKEDNIKIVE

>member
-1 MKIGYIKEEIL
+1 MTIGYIKEEIL

-31 AVSDKKK
+31 AVSNKKK
-38 DKIRVKERLIKI
+38 DRKKVKEKLARI
-50 IKKLKIDAL
+50 IKKLGIDAV
-59 VFSKSLQ
+59 VFSKELE
-66 GDFENSVFD
+66 GDFKNDICEMIN
-75 LLNSNNAYE
+75 
-84 KHKSSNSKT
+84 
-93 TSKPIKTGVVSII
+93 IKVV

-151 KIFLEKFRLVNIV
+151 KRFLENFRLVNIV

-220 AVIINIKESVKYDEP
+220 AIIVNIGENVKYDEP
-235 CFDGVNINYFE
+235 CFDGVNINYFK

-252 YFERFE
+252 YLERFE
-258 AIEKTGSAS
+258 QVGS
-267 GAISID
+267 
-273 KCNSNNN
+273 
-280 NNTNNN
+280 
-286 NGNQFDLAQMY
+286 QFDLAQMY

-312 AVYKRIKEDNIKIVG
+312 AVYKRIKEDNIKIVE

>member
-31 AVSDKKK
+31 AVSNKKK
-38 DKIRVKERLIKI
+38 DRKKVKEKLARI
-50 IKKLKIDAL
+50 IKKLGIDAV
-59 VFSKSLQ
+59 VFSKELE
-66 GDFENSVFD
+66 GDFKNDICEMIN
-75 LLNSNNAYE
+75 
-84 KHKSSNSKT
+84 
-93 TSKPIKTGVVSII
+93 IKVV

-151 KIFLEKFRLVNIV
+151 KRFLENFRLVNIV

-220 AVIINIKESVKYDEP
+220 AIIVNIVENVKYDEP
-235 CFDGVNINYFE
+235 CFDGVNINYFK

-252 YFERFE
+252 YLERFE
-258 AIEKTGSAS
+258 QVGS
-267 GAISID
+267 
-273 KCNSNNN
+273 
-280 NNTNNN
+280 
-286 NGNQFDLAQMY
+286 QFNLAQMY
-297 ESILLQDRMDKTKLE
+297 ESILLQDRVDKTKLE
-312 AVYKRIKEDNIKIVG
+312 AVYSRIKEDNIKIVE

>member
-1 MKIGYIKEEIL
+1 MTIGYIKEEIL

-31 AVSDKKK
+31 AVSNKKK
-38 DKIRVKERLIKI
+38 DRKKVKEQLARI
-50 IKKLKIDAL
+50 IKKLGIDAV
-59 VFSKSLQ
+59 VFSKELE
-66 GDFENSVFD
+66 GDFKNDICEMIN
-75 LLNSNNAYE
+75 
-84 KHKSSNSKT
+84 
-93 TSKPIKTGVVSII
+93 IKVV

-151 KIFLEKFRLVNIV
+151 KRFLENFRLVNIV

-220 AVIINIKESVKYDEP
+220 AIIVNIGENVKYDEP
-235 CFDGVNINYFE
+235 CFDGVNINYFK

-252 YFERFE
+252 YLERFE
-258 AIEKTGSAS
+258 QVGS
-267 GAISID
+267 
-273 KCNSNNN
+273 
-280 NNTNNN
+280 
-286 NGNQFDLAQMY
+286 QFDLAQMY
-297 ESILLQDRMDKTKLE
+297 ESILLQDRVDKTKLE
-312 AVYKRIKEDNIKIVG
+312 AVYSRIKEDNIKIVE